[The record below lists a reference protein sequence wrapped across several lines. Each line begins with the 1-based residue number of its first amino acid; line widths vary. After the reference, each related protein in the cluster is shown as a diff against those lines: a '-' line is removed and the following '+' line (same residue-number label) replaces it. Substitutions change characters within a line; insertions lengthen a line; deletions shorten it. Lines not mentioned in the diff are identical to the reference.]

1 MIMDIFE
8 AYLAHHK
15 AHREDTVALVCASYK
30 PVYQRLHGEA
40 LIDDRVNTE
49 LATYGDALLRFAL
62 VSLFLDKVEK
72 LSEHIKQYLTDK
84 FLIECVAKHYR
95 LLDYILYDEDNPLIP
110 AQYVFYKNDRT
121 KYIATSVEAVLGDIY
136 REGASMEDIR
146 ALVESWTHL

>member
-121 KYIATSVEAVLGDIY
+121 KYIATSVEAILGDIY

>member
-84 FLIECVAKHYR
+84 FLIECVAEHYR

>member
-1 MIMDIFE
+1 MDIFE

-72 LSEHIKQYLTDK
+72 LSEHIRQYLTDK

-146 ALVESWTHL
+146 TLVESWTHL